1 MSHCCNHNDPFNCCL
16 GWLCAEDGTTCD
28 VGYIYNLE
36 EVAYTG
42 PPPDPTKYTAGA
54 SIIFLGNAIT
64 RGGISHDNS
73 IIIDPT
79 IPANI
84 NISNTGLYEVIYY
97 LATVD
102 SSRTYAGLQI
112 DNGTTTII
120 PGETV
125 YGSLPSDRL
134 IYGHAF
140 IQITVPNSILRVTAV
155 TDLQITSIGPSN
167 VTAINASVII
177 KKICEN

>member
-1 MSHCCNHNDPFNCCL
+1 MSHCCNHNNDPFNCCL
-16 GWLCAEDGTTCD
+16 EWLCKEDESTCD
-28 VGYIYNLE
+28 VGYIYNFE
-36 EVAYTG
+36 EDSQPG
-42 PPPDPTKYTAGA
+42 PGDPTVYSAGE

-84 NISNTGLYEVIYY
+84 NISNTGLYEVIYD
-97 LATVD
+97 LLTVN
-102 SSRTYAGLQI
+102 SSRRYAGLQI
-112 DNGTTTII
+112 DNGTTIII
-120 PGETV
+120 PDETV
-125 YGSLPSDRL
+125 YGSAPSDRL

-140 IQITVPNSILRVTAV
+140 IRITVPNSILRVVAV

-167 VTAINASVII
+167 ITAINASVII